1 LGAPFLAAL
10 TGNIS
15 RGRLLL
21 GALFV
26 FSVANLLSALSPSF
40 EMLLL
45 TRVLAGCCAAL
56 YSPTAY
62 AVAATLAPPNRRG
75 QALSIVIGGLTA
87 STVLGVPLG
96 TWIGQH
102 WGWRMTF
109 GFVTALAGLGVV
121 ILLLVGLPQ
130 IATPPRIN
138 LRTRLAPVAQPRILT
153 ALLPTFLW
161 SIASFTVYTFVSP
174 LLQQT
179 AHVED
184 TGGLLLVYG
193 LGGVVGN
200 WLGGFSVDR
209 FGPKRPLIVGLVA
222 LGITLATLNITL
234 SLSIVIL
241 VALFMWGVAGWSVF
255 PPQQN
260 RLLNLAHE
268 NANTVLAL
276 NNSALYLGT
285 AVGATIGGITLNAA
299 GVGAL
304 GWVGSSFALLAL
316 AVLLAST
323 AKASAPTPAK
333 AEIKAKETTEVE
345 IVEGLG

>member
-1 LGAPFLAAL
+1 
-10 TGNIS
+10 
-15 RGRLLL
+15 
-21 GALFV
+21 
-26 FSVANLLSALSPSF
+26 
-40 EMLLL
+40 
-45 TRVLAGCCAAL
+45 
-56 YSPTAY
+56 
-62 AVAATLAPPNRRG
+62 
-75 QALSIVIGGLTA
+75 
-87 STVLGVPLG
+87 
-96 TWIGQH
+96 
-102 WGWRMTF
+102 
-109 GFVTALAGLGVV
+109 
-121 ILLLVGLPQ
+121 
-130 IATPPRIN
+130 
-138 LRTRLAPVAQPRILT
+138 
-153 ALLPTFLW
+153 
-161 SIASFTVYTFVSP
+161 
-174 LLQQT
+174 
-179 AHVED
+179 
-184 TGGLLLVYG
+184 
-193 LGGVVGN
+193 VGN

-209 FGPKRPLIVGLVA
+209 FGPKRPLIVGLVI

-323 AKASAPTPAK
+323 AKATDPTQAK
-333 AEIKAKETTEVE
+333 VEIKAKETTEIE